1 MIFDSVNSDFSS
13 YLFTKKRISG
23 KDECF
28 KILFLSIYKLLDET
42 YIITDYQSV
51 AKAIK
56 SSASIFNQFTTNE
69 RIDYQKINESINNLY
84 TLLKP
89 SFSKS
94 IIRNISDL
102 EKEIDERLSYS
113 KIELQM
119 TEFKIGISNFGLNNV
134 NDDCIKKIARTLV
147 AMSNTNN
154 TKENGY
160 VILGIANDKKAYDT
174 WNNFY
179 KHQAV
184 IVNQHYVPGI
194 AHEAKKLY
202 KSLDN
207 YMRELRKIISNQP
220 ISEKLKAFIL
230 SNYELINY
238 HDVEI
243 VVFKSIN
250 VGEISLY
257 DGVKWVRQ
265 GNETISIVKKDT

>member
-1 MIFDSVNSDFSS
+1 M
-13 YLFTKKRISG
+13 
-23 KDECF
+23 
-28 KILFLSIYKLLDET
+28 SIYKLLDET

-134 NDDCIKKIARTLV
+134 NDDCIKK
-147 AMSNTNN
+147 
-154 TKENGY
+154 
-160 VILGIANDKKAYDT
+160 
-174 WNNFY
+174 
-179 KHQAV
+179 
-184 IVNQHYVPGI
+184 
-194 AHEAKKLY
+194 
-202 KSLDN
+202 
-207 YMRELRKIISNQP
+207 
-220 ISEKLKAFIL
+220 
-230 SNYELINY
+230 
-238 HDVEI
+238 
-243 VVFKSIN
+243 
-250 VGEISLY
+250 
-257 DGVKWVRQ
+257 
-265 GNETISIVKKDT
+265 